1 VSIRSKA
8 LALFL
13 AICIPTFEP
22 LSVLHADDLV
32 QSSQKSDPLSDVAVE
47 TQVLESQ
54 DHSVNIGMAR
64 GEATPA
70 QIDKMLAA
78 VPADEDLVV
87 STDSETV
94 EKAVEAEVQHE
105 KPNARGLR
113 RIIPLGHLLKAAESL
128 STSISKDKLGFVIV
142 TFTTGIDTYKWIHA
156 TQYSSEAASLEA
168 IYSVLLAIA
177 YGYDKDTW
185 GNYAKKFQNKLMKI
199 LDFALIPPQ
208 ALKVFS
214 FLSANFLMWM
224 PVQYGR
230 IGFLNI
236 GSLHPMSTAAV
247 VGATAAL
254 AAASTIRDA
263 AWTIFSLNVDEDAL
277 PFSKKVVRRISDVRS
292 FVMGLIAPSNRL
304 LRPDQFGFL
313 PWISM
318 VVTGSIGAY
327 VLLNSKRFV
336 NWLENSPRL
345 DGLRSVM
352 TKWSDGLDSSLAWLK
367 KSKNTSC
374 PGLLEK

>member
-1 VSIRSKA
+1 
-8 LALFL
+8 
-13 AICIPTFEP
+13 
-22 LSVLHADDLV
+22 
-32 QSSQKSDPLSDVAVE
+32 
-47 TQVLESQ
+47 
-54 DHSVNIGMAR
+54 
-64 GEATPA
+64 
-70 QIDKMLAA
+70 
-78 VPADEDLVV
+78 
-87 STDSETV
+87 
-94 EKAVEAEVQHE
+94 
-105 KPNARGLR
+105 
-113 RIIPLGHLLKAAESL
+113 
-128 STSISKDKLGFVIV
+128 
-142 TFTTGIDTYKWIHA
+142 
-156 TQYSSEAASLEA
+156 
-168 IYSVLLAIA
+168 
-177 YGYDKDTW
+177 
-185 GNYAKKFQNKLMKI
+185 MKI